1 MGKIKQK
8 EILINEE
15 ILTDETDEEIKAQ
28 MMVVQDNTSDGG
40 FIDEDLKD
48 DYIDLS
54 NTF

>member
-15 ILTDETDEEIKAQ
+15 IVTDETDEEIKAQ
-28 MMVVQDNTSDGG
+28 MVVQDDD

>member
-15 ILTDETDEEIKAQ
+15 IVTDETDEEIKAQ
-28 MMVVQDNTSDGG
+28 MVVQDNTSDEG